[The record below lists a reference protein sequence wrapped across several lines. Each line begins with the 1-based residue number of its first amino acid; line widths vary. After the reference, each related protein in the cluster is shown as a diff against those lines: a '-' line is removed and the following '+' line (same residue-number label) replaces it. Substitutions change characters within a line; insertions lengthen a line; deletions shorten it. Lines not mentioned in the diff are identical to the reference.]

1 MGDNGQRRVYRTCER
16 SEKTLDGRLHPHPS
30 AMPMALVP
38 PTPQPSPKSAVAA
51 KKTSKALGTSRSEPS
66 ALAAFL
72 LMNPEEKF
80 DLEAVNSIDTRAL
93 LEEARG
99 DKRILHEIVRTAE
112 ALLPRV
118 RAETEDPILV
128 SGILRD
134 KTLDWYRRS
143 PTDRT
148 WAETVPLRWG
158 GIFHESRVP
167 GGRLSR
173 KLSVRLTALINQAVE
188 ASGAVAFL
196 RAGVSGI
203 FRGSKMMAKMV
214 QFTLGSKRPR
224 LTQQVAQAYLDDL
237 AAGPRNGDRPLPLA
251 RLSDFARRNGSSE
264 VSMTLSELFAA
275 EGTSLLT
282 VLDPRFHPGLGA
294 LSIRIVPARNQEDA
308 ATYDLI
314 QSGAHASG
322 SSSAPE
328 GLEGDSVSSF
338 PWEREGMTP
347 KDWVVLLRDLGK
359 RKTKLDAPPR
369 ENPRGRES
377 YLVLRELLLEESAAR
392 KAFLTVA
399 WKGRP
404 SGLVLLSQLL
414 SKGHWVP
421 EVDTDSDYLEA
432 ELDHIEE
439 ALADR
444 KHQEGQWD
452 LGHGWTVVREVAK
465 TERTYRAAAKSGD

>member
-1 MGDNGQRRVYRTCER
+1 
-16 SEKTLDGRLHPHPS
+16 
-30 AMPMALVP
+30 MALVS
-38 PTPQPSPKSAVAA
+38 PTPQPSSKSVVAS
-51 KKTSKALGTSRSEPS
+51 KKTSKALGTSRSAPS
-66 ALAAFL
+66 ALVQFL

-99 DKRILHEIVRTAE
+99 DRRVLREVVRTAE

-158 GIFHESRVP
+158 GMFHESRVP

-173 KLSVRLTALINQAVE
+173 KLSVRLTGLINQAVE

-203 FRGSKMMAKMV
+203 FRGSAMMAKMV
-214 QFTLGSKRPR
+214 QFSLGSKRPR

-237 AAGPRNGDRPLPLA
+237 AATPRDGDRPLPLE

-264 VSMTLSELFAA
+264 VSMTLAELFSP
-275 EGTSLLT
+275 EGTTLLT
-282 VLDPRFHPGLGA
+282 VLDPRFHPGLSA
-294 LSIRIVPARNQEDA
+294 LSIRIVSARNQEET

-314 QSGAHASG
+314 QGGSAMAPSPGGEGASVDAG
-322 SSSAPE
+322 SSY
-328 GLEGDSVSSF
+328 
-338 PWEREGMTP
+338 PWEREGMTS
-347 KDWVVLLRDLGK
+347 KDWAVLLRDLGK
-359 RKTKLDAPPR
+359 RKTKLDPPPR
-369 ENPRGRES
+369 ENPRGRDS
-377 YLVLRELLLEESAAR
+377 YLVLRELLLTEPATR
-392 KAFLTVA
+392 KGFLTVA

-404 SGLVLLSQLL
+404 SGLVLLCQLL
-414 SKGHWVP
+414 SKGNWVP
-421 EVDTDSDYLEA
+421 EVDTDGDYLEA

-439 ALADR
+439 AQPDR
-444 KHQEGQWD
+444 SHKEGQWD
-452 LGHGWTVVREVAK
+452 LGHGWTVTREVVVK
-465 TERTYRAAAKSGD
+465 GERSYRAAAKSGG

>member
-1 MGDNGQRRVYRTCER
+1 MGDVPLVPLA
-16 SEKTLDGRLHPHPS
+16 SL
-30 AMPMALVP
+30 MALISPASEEVSKTIAVP
-38 PTPQPSPKSAVAA
+38 
-51 KKTSKALGTSRSEPS
+51 KKTSKALGTSRSELPV
-66 ALAAFL
+66 LETFL
-72 LMNPEEKF
+72 QMNPEEKF

-93 LEEARG
+93 LEQARG
-99 DKRILHEIVRTAE
+99 DKHVLREVVRTAE

-143 PTDRT
+143 STDRT
-148 WAETVPLRWG
+148 WTDTVPLRWG
-158 GIFHESRVP
+158 GMFHESRVP

-173 KLSVRLTALINQAVE
+173 KLSVRLIGLINQAVE
-188 ASGAVAFL
+188 ASGTVAFL
-196 RAGVSGI
+196 RAGFSGI
-203 FRGSKMMAKMV
+203 FRGSAMMAKMV
-214 QFTLGSKRPR
+214 QFSLGSKRPR

-237 AAGPRNGDRPLPLA
+237 AASPRNGDRPLPLS

-264 VSMTLSELFAA
+264 VSMTLAELFTA

-282 VLDPRFHPGLGA
+282 VLDPRFHPELSS
-294 LSIRIVPARNQEDA
+294 LSIRILSARNQEEG
-308 ATYDLI
+308 ATYDLV
-314 QSGAHASG
+314 QGGAHASG
-322 SSSAPE
+322 SSAAGE
-328 GLEGDSVSSF
+328 GAAMDAGSSF
-338 PWEREGMTP
+338 PWEREGMTS

-359 RKTKLDAPPR
+359 RKTKLDPPPR
-369 ENPRGRES
+369 DNPRGRES

-404 SGLVLLSQLL
+404 SGPVLLSQLL
-414 SKGHWVP
+414 SKGQWVP
-421 EVDTDSDYLEA
+421 EVDTDCDYLEA

-439 ALADR
+439 ALADP
-444 KHQEGQWD
+444 KHEEGHWA

-465 TERTYRAAAKSGD
+465 GERTYRAAAKSGD